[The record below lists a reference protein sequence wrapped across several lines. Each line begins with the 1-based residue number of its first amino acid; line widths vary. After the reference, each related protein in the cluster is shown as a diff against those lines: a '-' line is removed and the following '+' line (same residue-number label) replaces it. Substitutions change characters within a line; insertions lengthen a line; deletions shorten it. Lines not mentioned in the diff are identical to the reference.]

1 MSYNFIIALLLM
13 TQLQVGHA
21 AYYSQGVMEDVIA
34 VRQAGWAIGEL
45 PVEAPPGV
53 TCFVATDDC
62 TEIGDVISVW
72 HHSVG
77 WQRCW
82 VTDCCCTI
90 AGDCERMRKRHIL
103 IEVDYRTARRWGVL
117 KYGPTSIIVAVA
129 RQR

>member
-1 MSYNFIIALLLM
+1 MSYHWIATLFLLANLRI
-13 TQLQVGHA
+13 GHA
-21 AYYSQGVMEDVIA
+21 AYYAQGVMADVIA
-34 VRQAGWAIGEL
+34 VRQAGWAVGEL

-62 TEIGDVISVW
+62 TEIGDVVSVW

-82 VTDCCCTI
+82 VTDCCCAI
-90 AGDCERMRKRHIL
+90 AGDCDRMRKRHIL
-103 IEVDYRTARRWGVL
+103 VEVDYRTARRWGVL